1 MCAKNAHQHCGYPSL
16 QEQVK
21 FLGDLIMGLIWPY
34 LMPSRGSDMVK
45 ILLNVQGFGRLWTS
59 LTALEIGWEVPH
71 QKTDATSKIYEQLNL
86 GLGVKI
92 ALVNK

>member
-1 MCAKNAHQHCGYPSL
+1 MA
-16 QEQVK
+16 
-21 FLGDLIMGLIWPY
+21 
-34 LMPSRGSDMVK
+34 K

-71 QKTDATSKIYEQLNL
+71 QKTDATSEIYEQLNL
-86 GLGVKI
+86 GLDVKI